1 MLRVLHVGKYYP
13 PVPGGMERVVET
25 LCRVS
30 RGRLQSRVLAF
41 DRGRATRE
49 DVIDEVPVT
58 RVGTLAQAGSVPI
71 APRFASHLNRINAD
85 LMIVHEPN
93 PWALLSLL
101 IAPPRIPFAIWFHS
115 DVVRPEWQY
124 RLFYAPIARPAY
136 ERARQFVVSSP
147 PLASLSPALS
157 SYSAKTSIIPF
168 GIDPGAWTNDVQT
181 AQRADAIRAAVA
193 KPIVL
198 FVGRLVRY
206 KGVDVLI
213 EAASSLPVH
222 VVIAGDGPMRST
234 WIAQASAVARRATF
248 EFPGALSDGDVK
260 AWMHA
265 ADVLVLPSITRAE
278 AFGVVQLEAMASG
291 TPVISTNVPSG
302 VPWVNRHG
310 ETGLVVTPGDAGAL
324 RGAIDTLLADASL
337 RFRFGAAGMARVRS
351 NFTLDQMAD
360 RFVALCEQIAKTT
373 RACRE

>member
-13 PVPGGMERVVET
+13 PVPGGMERVVEM

-30 RGRLQSRVLAF
+30 RGRLHSRVLAF
-41 DRGRATRE
+41 DRGTATRE
-49 DVIDEVPVT
+49 DVIDDVPVT
-58 RVGTLAQAGSVPI
+58 RVGTLGQAGSVPI
-71 APRFASHLNRINAD
+71 APKFAAHLSKVDAD

-115 DVVRPEWQY
+115 DVVRPELQY

-136 ERARQFVVSSP
+136 ERARKFVVSSP
-147 PLASLSPALS
+147 ALASMSPALS
-157 SYSAKTSIIPF
+157 RYSAKTAIIPF
-168 GIDPGAWTNDVQT
+168 GIDPAAWTNDVET
-181 AQRADAIRAAVA
+181 ERRAHAIRTTVD

-198 FVGRLVRY
+198 FLGRLVAY

-213 EAASSLPVH
+213 QAASSLSVH
-222 VVIAGDGPMRST
+222 VVIAGDGPMRSAWT
-234 WIAQASAVARRATF
+234 AQATLAGRARF

-265 ADVLVLPSITRAE
+265 ADVLVLPSVTRAE

-291 TPVISTNVPSG
+291 TPVISTNLPSG

-310 ETGLVVTPGDAGAL
+310 ETGLVVTPGDVSAL
-324 RGAIDTLLADASL
+324 RDAIEMLLADAAL
-337 RFRFGAAGMARVRS
+337 RSRFGAAGKERVRS
-351 NFTLDQMAD
+351 SFTLDRMAD
-360 RFVALCEQIAKTT
+360 RFVALCNEIASNS
-373 RACRE
+373 

>member
-1 MLRVLHVGKYYP
+1 VLKVLHVGKYYP

-30 RGRLQSRVLAF
+30 RGRLKSSVLAF
-41 DRGRATRE
+41 DRGGATRE
-49 DVIDEVPVT
+49 DVIDGVPVT
-58 RVGTLAQAGSVPI
+58 RVGTLAHAGSVPI
-71 APRFASHLNRINAD
+71 APRFASHLSRIDAD

-101 IAPPRIPFAIWFHS
+101 IAPPRMPFAIWFHS
-115 DVVRPEWQY
+115 DVVRPELQY
-124 RLFYAPIARPAY
+124 RLFYAPMARPAY
-136 ERARQFVVSSP
+136 ERARKFVVSSP
-147 PLASLSPALS
+147 PLASLSSALS

-168 GIDPGAWTNDVQT
+168 GINPDAWTNDIET
-181 AQRADAIRAAVA
+181 AQRADAMRGAAA

-198 FVGRLVRY
+198 FVGRLVPY

-213 EAASSLPVH
+213 DAASSLPVH
-222 VVIAGDGPMRST
+222 VVIAGDGPMRRT
-234 WIAQASAVARRATF
+234 WSAQARAVARSATF
-248 EFPGALSDGDVK
+248 DFPGALSDRDVK

-265 ADVLVLPSITRAE
+265 ADVLVLPSVSRAE

-310 ETGLVVTPGDAGAL
+310 ETGLVVTPGDARAL
-324 RGAIDTLLADASL
+324 RGAIETLLADGSL
-337 RFRFGAAGMARVRS
+337 RSRFGAAGMARVRS
-351 NFTLDQMAD
+351 DFTLDRMAD
-360 RFVALCEQIAKTT
+360 RFVALCEEIASF
-373 RACRE
+373 

>member
-1 MLRVLHVGKYYP
+1 MLSVVHIGKYYP

-41 DRGRATRE
+41 DRGMTTSE
-49 DVIDEVPVT
+49 DVVDEVPVT
-58 RVGTLAQAGSVPI
+58 RVGTLGQAGSVPI
-71 APRFASHLNRINAD
+71 APRFASHLSKVDAD

-101 IAPPRIPFAIWFHS
+101 ITPPRIPLAIWFHS
-115 DVVRPEWQY
+115 DVVRPELQY
-124 RLFYAPIARPAY
+124 RLFYAPIARPVY
-136 ERARQFVVSSP
+136 DRARKFVVSSP
-147 PLASLSPALS
+147 ALAALSPALS
-157 SYSAKTSIIPF
+157 GYCAKTSIIPF
-168 GIDPGAWTNDVQT
+168 GIDPAAWMTDVET
-181 AQRADAIRAAVA
+181 AHRAAAIRAAVA

-198 FVGRLVRY
+198 FVGRLVAY

-213 EAASSLPVH
+213 EAASSLSVH

-234 WIAQASAVARRATF
+234 WSAHASAVVPRATF
-248 EFPGALSDGDVK
+248 EFPGALSDDDVK

-265 ADVLVLPSITRAE
+265 ADVLVLPSVTRAE

-310 ETGLVVTPGDAGAL
+310 ETGLVVTPGDPAAL
-324 RGAIDTLLADASL
+324 RGAIETLLGDAPL
-337 RFRFGAAGMARVRS
+337 RSRLGAAGMARVRS
-351 NFTLDQMAD
+351 DFTLDRMAD
-360 RFVALCEQIAKTT
+360 RFVALCEEIAG
-373 RACRE
+373 RQ